1 LPGKSGGEV
10 AMVDALAEN
19 WSENLREVASKFEAA
34 LK

>member
-1 LPGKSGGEV
+1 
-10 AMVDALAEN
+10 MVDALAEN